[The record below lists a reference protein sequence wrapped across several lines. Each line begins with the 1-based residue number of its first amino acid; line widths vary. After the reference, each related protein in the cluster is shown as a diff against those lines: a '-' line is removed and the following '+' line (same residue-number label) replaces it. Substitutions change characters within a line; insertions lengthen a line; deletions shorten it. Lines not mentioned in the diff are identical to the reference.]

1 MRKNEKPKRTCRIF
15 NHCCSP
21 PGPRLKTEISS
32 LRQKATLQ
40 GCRCRGSLVLVG
52 KLQICDGSPTDGT
65 YTAQRAAA
73 RRRKTK
79 CYVCTMR
86 TTSTCFPQPK
96 QTHLVTKYFKRLE
109 WSSAA
114 KQPTPALFVSA
125 VYKHNSLETSGDTP
139 HAYPIK
145 GTH

>member
-52 KLQICDGSPTDGT
+52 KLCK
-65 YTAQRAAA
+65 YETAALRMALTQHSELLRGGG
-73 RRRKTK
+73 
-79 CYVCTMR
+79 
-86 TTSTCFPQPK
+86 K
-96 QTHLVTKYFKRLE
+96 QNAMSVL
-109 WSSAA
+109 
-114 KQPTPALFVSA
+114 
-125 VYKHNSLETSGDTP
+125 
-139 HAYPIK
+139 
-145 GTH
+145 